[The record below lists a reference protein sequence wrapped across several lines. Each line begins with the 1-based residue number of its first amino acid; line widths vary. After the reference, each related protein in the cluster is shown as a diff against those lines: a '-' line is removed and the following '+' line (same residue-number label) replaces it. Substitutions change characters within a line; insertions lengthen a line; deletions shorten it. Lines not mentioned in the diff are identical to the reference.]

1 MHQSS
6 CELGRLVSV
15 LAMGEG
21 FHNYHHTFPYD
32 YSTSEWGLRLNVT
45 TRFINTMAK
54 LGFAYDLR
62 TASPSVVAARAART
76 GHPELTRCA
85 FDLYYFMHKIFI
97 LHFILFLLPGRG
109 WLPRKQVRKLQG
121 SIWIQLI

>member
-6 CELGRLVSV
+6 SEFGRLVSV

-45 TRFINTMAK
+45 TRFINAMAK

-76 GHPELTRCA
+76 GHPELTRCI
-85 FDLYYFMHKIFI
+85 LLVEYFCLRLSF
-97 LHFILFLLPGRG
+97 FFQARDGC
-109 WLPRKQVRKLQG
+109 QESKLGNFKDQFG
-121 SIWIQLI
+121 SI

>member
-1 MHQSS
+1 
-6 CELGRLVSV
+6 
-15 LAMGEG
+15 MGEG

-85 FDLYYFMHKIFI
+85 YKISQDFC
-97 LHFILFLLPGRG
+97 LLLSFFLQARDGC
-109 WLPRKQVRKLQG
+109 QESKLGNFKDQFG
-121 SIWIQLI
+121 SI

>member
-6 CELGRLVSV
+6 SELGRLVSV

-45 TRFINTMAK
+45 TRFINAMAK

-62 TASPSVVAARAART
+62 TASPSVVAARAVRT
-76 GHPELTRCA
+76 RHPQFTRCA
-85 FDLYYFMHKIFI
+85 FDLFFC
-97 LHFILFLLPGRG
+97 LLLSFFFQARDGC
-109 WLPRKQVRKLQG
+109 QESKLGNFKDQFG
-121 SIWIQLI
+121 SI

>member
-6 CELGRLVSV
+6 SELDRLVSV

-45 TRFINTMAK
+45 TRFINAMAK

-76 GHPELTRCA
+76 GHPELTRC
-85 FDLYYFMHKIFI
+85 I
-97 LHFILFLLPGRG
+97 R
-109 WLPRKQVRKLQG
+109 
-121 SIWIQLI
+121 

>member
-1 MHQSS
+1 MLNIVIHPKLNYFVSS
-6 CELGRLVSV
+6 EPGRLVSV

-32 YSTSEWGLRLNVT
+32 YGTSEWGLRLNVT
-45 TRFINTMAK
+45 TRFINAMAK

-76 GHPELTRCA
+76 GHPELTR
-85 FDLYYFMHKIFI
+85 
-97 LHFILFLLPGRG
+97 
-109 WLPRKQVRKLQG
+109 
-121 SIWIQLI
+121 